1 MSQSKKWHLPFF
13 LGENGRCQY
22 NKLCKGCG
30 HLCKQIIRAAL
41 AFQMG
46 NGDTNVMAPA
56 RGEVVA
62 VRSLKKENYPCE
74 GVGDVKQNVK
84 PDSN

>member
-13 LGENGRCQY
+13 MGENGRCQY
-22 NKLCKGCG
+22 NKLCKGYG
-30 HLCKQIIRAAL
+30 HFYKQIVRAAL

-46 NGDTNVMAPA
+46 NGDTKVMAPT

-62 VRSLKKENYPCE
+62 VRSLKREITPAQVLE
-74 GVGDVKQNVK
+74 MW
-84 PDSN
+84 SNM